1 MMSLLGGSAT
11 PMGFGEVYTAIQSG
25 VIDGAENNELSLTEN
40 GHGDIVKNYSY
51 TMHQMIP
58 DEVIVSTRFLE
69 ELPTDEKATFE
80 EAFAVMEETQHQ
92 AWEVKVEE
100 ARDQAE
106 NEMGVV
112 FNYPD
117 TEPFKE
123 AVLPLHES
131 TLEAYPELQEVYDQ
145 IQAKNEQYP
154 NTNTEGDA

>member
-1 MMSLLGGSAT
+1 
-11 PMGFGEVYTAIQSG
+11 
-25 VIDGAENNELSLTEN
+25 
-40 GHGDIVKNYSY
+40 
-51 TMHQMIP
+51 MIP
-58 DEVIVSTRFLE
+58 DEVIVSTRFLDA
-69 ELPTDEKATFE
+69 LPEDEKATFD
-80 EAFAVMEETQHQ
+80 EAFALMKETQHQ

-131 TLEAYPELQEVYDQ
+131 TLDAYPELQEVYDQ